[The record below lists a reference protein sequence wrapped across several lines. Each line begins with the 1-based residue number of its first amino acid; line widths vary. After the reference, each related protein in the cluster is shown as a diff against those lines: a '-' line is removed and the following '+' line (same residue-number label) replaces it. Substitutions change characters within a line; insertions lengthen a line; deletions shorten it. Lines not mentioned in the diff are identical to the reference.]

1 MLAQLGIDRDNP
13 DYAALSMGNQIL
25 GGGFGT
31 RLMSE
36 VRESQR
42 RAVLVGQ
49 NQFGVVLGRG
59 QLILAYKNGAPL
71 RLKDVAEIVDASLCV
86 LTVWFAYCLR
96 LDDWVIL
103 EGVEWLPAIVS
114 LLVAIPIFIVL
125 GLYRAIFRYAG
136 LSAFMTVVKAVA
148 IYALAF
154 MTIFTAISVPG
165 VPRTVGILQPL
176 LLLIAIGLSR
186 MWTRYWL
193 GNAYQR
199 LLNRNQLAKVLIYG
213 AGASGRQLAG
223 ALANSAELNVV
234 GYLDDDRNL
243 HSSIMG
249 GLPIYDPADLP
260 ALAMSG
266 EIKGVLLA
274 LPNATR
280 QRRNEILEDMRK
292 ARVTVRTMPDLT
304 ALAQGRVAV
313 SDLRELDIEDLLGR
327 NVIAPDRALIEKN
340 IRGKVVMVT
349 GAGGSIGSELCRQI
363 LKNGPS
369 ALLLVEQSEF
379 GLYAIHGELE
389 KSAVAAGYTDIRII
403 PFLASVRDSQRIRQ
417 IMEAWRPKT
426 VYHAAAYKHVPLVEY
441 NPVEGIRNNVLG
453 TQIAAEAARDY
464 GVEHFVLIS
473 TDKAV
478 RPTNIMGA
486 SKRLAEMVLQ
496 AMDADRK
503 SGADSTNFAMVR
515 FGNVLGSSG
524 SVVPLFRQQIR
535 DGGPITLT
543 HPEITRYFMT
553 IPEASQLVI
562 QAGAMSGGGDVFLL
576 DMGEPVRI
584 ADLARR
590 MVELS
595 GLTVRDADE
604 PDGDIELEITGL
616 RPGEKLYEELLI
628 GDDPQPTSHPR
639 IMQAKEDF
647 LPWPELSKRLSALEA
662 ALNENDIPL
671 ARALLEKLVSGYAP
685 SSEVVDL
692 VYRERET
699 DLAIDRPDLD
709 NAVPL

>member
-1 MLAQLGIDRDNP
+1 MVPADKLVLPFLALPRSTKR
-13 DYAALSMGNQIL
+13 ALAL
-25 GGGFGT
+25 
-31 RLMSE
+31 L
-36 VRESQR
+36 
-42 RAVLVGQ
+42 
-49 NQFGVVLGRG
+49 
-59 QLILAYKNGAPL
+59 
-71 RLKDVAEIVDASLCV
+71 VDASLCV

-103 EGVEWLPAIVS
+103 EGIEWLPAIVS

-176 LLLIAIGLSR
+176 LLLISIGLSR

-234 GYLDDDRNL
+234 GYLDDDKNL
-243 HSSIMG
+243 HGSIMG
-249 GLPIYDPADLP
+249 GLPIYDPADLL
-260 ALAMSG
+260 ALALSG

-340 IRGKVVMVT
+340 IHGKVVMVT

-369 ALLLVEQSEF
+369 SLLLVEQSEF
-379 GLYAIHGELE
+379 ALYAIHGELE
-389 KSAVAAGYTDIRII
+389 KSMAAAGHADIRII
-403 PFLASVRDSQRIRQ
+403 PFLASVRDDQRIRQ

-453 TQIAAEAARDY
+453 TQITAEAARDH

-503 SGADSTNFAMVR
+503 ADAPSTNFAMVR

-628 GDDPQPTSHPR
+628 GDNPQPTSHPR

-647 LPWPELSKRLSALEA
+647 LLWPELSKRLAALEA

-671 ARALLEKLVSGYAP
+671 ARTLLEKLVSGYAP

-692 VYRERET
+692 VYREREM
-699 DLAIDRPDLD
+699 DLVIDRPDLD
-709 NAVPL
+709 NVEPL

>member
-1 MLAQLGIDRDNP
+1 MVPADKLVLPFLALPRSTKR
-13 DYAALSMGNQIL
+13 ALAL
-25 GGGFGT
+25 
-31 RLMSE
+31 L
-36 VRESQR
+36 
-42 RAVLVGQ
+42 
-49 NQFGVVLGRG
+49 
-59 QLILAYKNGAPL
+59 
-71 RLKDVAEIVDASLCV
+71 VDASLCV

-136 LSAFMTVVKAVA
+136 MSAFMTVVKAVS
-148 IYALAF
+148 IYSLAF

-213 AGASGRQLAG
+213 AGSSGRQLSG
-223 ALANSAELNVV
+223 ALANSSELNVV

-243 HSSIMG
+243 HGSIMG

-260 ALAMSG
+260 ALSVSG
-266 EIKGVLLA
+266 DIHEVLLA
-274 LPNATR
+274 LPNASR
-280 QRRNEILEDMRK
+280 QRRNEILEAIRK
-292 ARVTVRTMPDLT
+292 ARVIVRTMPDLT

-327 NVIAPDRALIEKN
+327 NVIAPDRALIDKN
-340 IRGKVVMVT
+340 IHGKVVMVT

-369 ALLLVEQSEF
+369 CLLLVEQNEF

-389 KSAVAAGYTDIRII
+389 KAAATAGNSDIRII
-403 PFLASVRDSQRIRQ
+403 PFLASIRDDRRLRQ

-453 TQIAAEAARDY
+453 TLTTAEVARDC
-464 GVEHFVLIS
+464 GVEDFVLIS

-478 RPTNIMGA
+478 RPTNVMGA

-496 AMDADRK
+496 ALDADRK
-503 SGADSTNFAMVR
+503 PGTPGTNFAMVR

-543 HPEITRYFMT
+543 HPDITRYFMT

-562 QAGAMSGGGDVFLL
+562 QAGAMSAGGDVFLL

-595 GLTVRDADE
+595 GLTVRDEDE
-604 PDGDIELEITGL
+604 PEGDIELEITGL

-628 GDDPQPTSHPR
+628 GDNPQSTSHPR
-639 IMQAKEDF
+639 IMRAKEDF
-647 LPWPELSKRLSALEA
+647 LPWPELSKKLA
-662 ALNENDIPL
+662 ALQAALDENDVPL
-671 ARALLEKLVSGYAP
+671 ARGLLQKLVSGYAP
-685 SSEVVDL
+685 SGEVVDL
-692 VYRERET
+692 VFREREV
-699 DLAIDRPDLD
+699 DLSLDEPDFSTIARLS
-709 NAVPL
+709 P

>member
-1 MLAQLGIDRDNP
+1 MVPADKLVLPFLALPRSTKR
-13 DYAALSMGNQIL
+13 ALAL
-25 GGGFGT
+25 
-31 RLMSE
+31 L
-36 VRESQR
+36 
-42 RAVLVGQ
+42 
-49 NQFGVVLGRG
+49 
-59 QLILAYKNGAPL
+59 
-71 RLKDVAEIVDASLCV
+71 VDASLCV

-103 EGVEWLPAIVS
+103 QGVEWLPAIVS

-136 LSAFMTVVKAVA
+136 LSAFVTVLKAVA

-243 HSSIMG
+243 QGSIMG
-249 GLPIYDPADLP
+249 GLPIYDPTDLP
-260 ALAMSG
+260 ALAVTS

-327 NVIAPDRALIEKN
+327 NVIVPDRALIEKN

-369 ALLLVEQSEF
+369 SLLLVEQNEF

-389 KSAVAAGYTDIRII
+389 KSAASAEPADVRII
-403 PFLASVRDSQRIRQ
+403 PFLASVRDGQRIRQ

-441 NPVEGIRNNVLG
+441 NPAEGIRNNVLG
-453 TQIAAEAARDY
+453 TLITAQAARDY
-464 GVEHFVLIS
+464 GVDDFVLIS

-496 AMDADRK
+496 AMDAGRK
-503 SGADSTNFAMVR
+503 PGVASTNFSMVR

-543 HPEITRYFMT
+543 HPDITRYFMT

-595 GLTVRDADE
+595 GLTVRDEDE

-616 RPGEKLYEELLI
+616 RPGEKLFEELLI
-628 GDDPQPTSHPR
+628 GDNPQPTSHPR

-647 LPWPELSKRLSALEA
+647 LAWPELSKRLTALEA
-662 ALNENDIPL
+662 ALDENDIPL
-671 ARALLEKLVSGYAP
+671 ARTMLQKLVSGYAP

-699 DLAIDRPDLD
+699 DLAVVQPNLD
-709 NAVPL
+709 NVAPL

>member
-1 MLAQLGIDRDNP
+1 MVPADKLVLPFLALPRSTKR
-13 DYAALSMGNQIL
+13 ALAL
-25 GGGFGT
+25 
-31 RLMSE
+31 L
-36 VRESQR
+36 
-42 RAVLVGQ
+42 
-49 NQFGVVLGRG
+49 
-59 QLILAYKNGAPL
+59 
-71 RLKDVAEIVDASLCV
+71 VDASLCV

-136 LSAFMTVVKAVA
+136 MSAFMTVVKAVA

-213 AGASGRQLAG
+213 AGASGRQLSG

-243 HSSIMG
+243 HGSIMG
-249 GLPIYDPADLP
+249 GLPIYDPTDLP
-260 ALAMSG
+260 ALVVSG
-266 EIKGVLLA
+266 DIKGVLLA
-274 LPNATR
+274 LPNASR
-280 QRRNEILEDMRK
+280 QRRNEILESMRK

-327 NVIAPDRALIEKN
+327 NVIAPDRALIDKN

-369 ALLLVEQSEF
+369 CLLLVEQNEF

-389 KSAVAAGYTDIRII
+389 KAAATTGNSEIRII
-403 PFLASVRDSQRIRQ
+403 PFLASIRDDRRLRQ

-453 TQIAAEAARDY
+453 TLTTAEVARDC
-464 GVEHFVLIS
+464 GVEDFVLIS

-503 SGADSTNFAMVR
+503 PGADGTNFAMVR

-543 HPEITRYFMT
+543 HPDITRYFMT

-595 GLTVRDADE
+595 GLTVRDEDE

-628 GDDPQPTSHPR
+628 GDNPQSTSHPR
-639 IMQAKEDF
+639 IMRAKEDF
-647 LPWPELSKRLSALEA
+647 LPWPELSKKLA
-662 ALNENDIPL
+662 ALQAALDENDVPL
-671 ARALLEKLVSGYAP
+671 ARGLLQSLVSGYAP
-685 SSEVVDL
+685 SGDVIDL
-692 VYRERET
+692 VFREREM
-699 DLAIDRPDLD
+699 DLPLD
-709 NAVPL
+709 EPSFDNVVRLLP